1 MDMNQ
6 VRDRAIGIA
15 EERTTQPENIMRK
28 GPEIGEESTG
38 EELMHIKMVLNF
50 KNYISGQLKL
60 FTEGLLKTRDC
71 TECFMLLLLL
81 LSRCS
86 RVRLCATP

>member
-1 MDMNQ
+1 
-6 VRDRAIGIA
+6 
-15 EERTTQPENIMRK
+15 MRK
-28 GPEIGEESTG
+28 GPEIGEESIG
-38 EELMHIKMVLNF
+38 KELMHIKMVLNF

-60 FTEGLLKTRDC
+60 FTEGLLKTRHC
-71 TECFMLLLLL
+71 TECFMLLLLLL